1 MHKLLII
8 NLVFV
13 FILSLAN
20 SAPKATKKPKCPK
33 HWFKS
38 NGCCYLVGQKKMTF
52 LESQN
57 FCNNKRK
64 FNGTKT
70 QLAPLYDA
78 LDYDELLHKENMKI
92 NLRKQINNSCGG
104 KIPCKW
110 WIRNVEDEE
119 DEFVG
124 PCVELVQIKP
134 WKFRVHTNVD
144 CFEKRRPLCARH
156 LKKEDD
162 LEE

>member
-1 MHKLLII
+1 ML
-8 NLVFV
+8 
-13 FILSLAN
+13 
-20 SAPKATKKPKCPK
+20 C
-33 HWFKS
+33 
-38 NGCCYLVGQKKMTF
+38 
-52 LESQN
+52 
-57 FCNNKRK
+57 
-64 FNGTKT
+64 
-70 QLAPLYDA
+70 
-78 LDYDELLHKENMKI
+78 LDIFFSTCGENVKI

-162 LEE
+162 LEEQMLNLKIIEERWQA